1 MLERWASEGLD
12 SRTAIVVLTHDRKF
26 DVPLLVE
33 ALRTDAAYV
42 GAMGAAARRT
52 SGRGASCSR
61 RDRRP
66 AWSPEE
72 VAEVTTA

>member
-42 GAMGAAARRT
+42 GAMGSRRT
-52 SGRGASCSR
+52 TDERAGRLRAAGGTDDRLGAPR
-61 RDRRP
+61 R
-66 AWSPEE
+66 
-72 VAEVTTA
+72 